1 MDLRNKTLEM
11 RQKTPAF
18 FEAPLISPLEPS
30 KSFLRDSTSILKG
43 SAPSIDH
50 YRLFNLIFRSGE
62 DEEWLS
68 KFQKGSICL
77 SIVLFNHE
85 NKILLSPNGVLP
97 TLLIATI
104 EDADYYNFDSDSS
117 DFAWMVKTSLDWN
130 IDASGA
136 ISSTASSSLAAAAP
150 IQPPKK
156 RTSSIRRAL
165 SRSPSRSRSSRYSQ
179 HIQEEAEEWQTISD
193 KQSFGTSGSS
203 DPTTKDPALS
213 KPPPVEIMS
222 GATLQAIHSPPRTT
236 LSWSPRAKS
245 RSRRDSTAKSSTSLA
260 EPAATTPNRS
270 SDTKVIYQ
278 SPQSMGPPSP
288 PSPKFSRSI
297 HDQHMSLAAA
307 ISAPSVTQPSSMPE
321 LFPDRTKDYQRENA
335 LRQGFVAAIQQAQ
348 KRLSLV
354 EPLTILY
361 DKVFELPLVGVKTVV
376 AIQHVRDVDKDQ
388 IAAELVQLGNFRWR
402 QADGCSSSVYSGK
415 EEFWTD
421 LTSTYENIKAPALSS
436 GLYVGLFHTESH
448 LSGLRILVPKH
459 RRNMIPLA
467 KIRDDAEL
475 SDSEWEWIQS
485 TSTERDADMLAK
497 RCSVPKDD
505 PMHHLKVEFAR
516 AAAKLAKQTKVH
528 WSPSDLY
535 TEDTLR
541 LSTAQTLTGFS
552 PLSTTNHDQ
561 LHPSRSES
569 SLRSRP
575 ATIERKP
582 SSDMSSLY
590 SVNTFD
596 SQSEA
601 PSKRV
606 VEGVQTQNR
615 FIALNTDILW
625 RDSIFQMNES
635 QLRMAQSTNVRIIL
649 YVKPTRL
656 ATDRRPPFNEK
667 YLEYHP
673 YQIFDATHHLVYN
686 PVIYHSLRRVM
697 RQLTDHALAV
707 EAQLASALLAQPDGG
722 SSTALSNL
730 KHAKSNS
737 AAVVSETTL
746 ADLDVKEDILTRDK
760 MRKARSISSTITKR
774 LSFFGLEDNEKSS
787 NTNSS
792 VTATS
797 STVSSCHQFSG
808 MSDHGDDEFEARS
821 PRDLQDLAPMLPSAR
836 YRMRPAGA
844 LLLDAVHP
852 LEQNTHPPSSGQ
864 SHLKG
869 YKALPRIPTF
879 APDNPH
885 SNREQAYLFLKPA
898 SPLLPPEHP
907 FVEGYFQG
915 DGEVLGNGKS
925 TTSKHGESSESV
937 RERARQRRRS
947 STGVIGRGG
956 GRWRRS
962 SVQDVKAAR
971 RDHNILEFLRT
982 MDKQCQVMAE
992 KLQAGDFMSLPGMP
1006 LWQQQQ
1012 QQQPQQQ
1019 QGQEWQ
1025 LSQKQQEKEQEKHQS
1040 LHEDDRFSTLIL
1052 QYSAT
1057 VGVGENGNGA
1067 THTRTRS
1074 GTTVARPRRR
1084 TCSFHSTMTN
1094 YSSSSFNSSS
1104 ADLPLRPALPLPM
1117 SFGDLPSAPAHTPV
1131 VGSSVGTG
1139 KHDGSM
1145 IKSDEPR
1152 SSSSSATS
1160 ASSIQSHP
1168 TLELIE
1174 KQKQQL
1180 IDRWWNVS
1188 WTRRMNTYAL
1198 QEVPDILAQSL
1209 QPQNQHAKNQS
1220 QHQQLLQSAQQPH
1233 QQGQPPQSPLHLPL
1247 PSPSSS
1253 HSHSRNCSSSGISL
1267 ISTATTLCNVS
1278 KGNTGSGG
1286 RSLNGKGSSGNL
1298 NRTSPRL
1305 PPFAVISPPLP
1316 LPVNPTGPEESP
1328 SLVPVQAG
1336 RLGPEAKEGD
1346 SIEERKGSVVSP
1358 TSQVPTSQAP
1368 TIALGPSLTSTS
1380 SFALSIQQQLKQQQP
1395 LPDIPPPPSP
1405 QVSKTTTTTST
1416 SVRLAQTP
1424 PSRPVKVVI
1433 RPLQQHLQSNQPHH
1447 DQPHDFTLQHQ
1458 QHDKEIEKDEH
1469 REQPPQRRQFPGD
1482 DKRRHGTLLATSS
1495 SISST
1500 SSGSNGSNSST
1511 ILGRRP
1517 SRNRHSLHLQSPA
1530 AMALS
1535 FFGFSSSTS
1544 SSSSSSSLL
1553 SLSSASSSSSS
1564 LTPASALVG
1573 RGDGISVGEGS
1584 AVNGA
1589 RVTAISTPSSRA
1601 PSPNLSF
1608 KSARTSASTTSAAS
1622 SRNVH

>member
-1 MDLRNKTLEM
+1 M

-18 FEAPLISPLEPS
+18 FEAPLITPLEPS

-50 YRLFNLIFRSGE
+50 HRLFNLIFRSGE

-165 SRSPSRSRSSRYSQ
+165 SRSPSRSRSIRYSQ
-179 HIQEEAEEWQTISD
+179 HIQEEAEEWQSISD

-203 DPTTKDPALS
+203 DPTTKNPALS

-245 RSRRDSTAKSSTSLA
+245 RSRRDSTAKSSNSLA

-278 SPQSMGPPSP
+278 SPQSMDPPSP
-288 PSPKFSRSI
+288 PSPKYSRSI

-307 ISAPSVTQPSSMPE
+307 ISAPSVTQPLSMPE

-421 LTSTYENIKAPALSS
+421 LTSTYENIKA
-436 GLYVGLFHTESH
+436 
-448 LSGLRILVPKH
+448 
-459 RRNMIPLA
+459 

-528 WSPSDLY
+528 WNPSDLY

-552 PLSTTNHDQ
+552 PLSTTNHDR

-569 SLRSRP
+569 SLKSRP
-575 ATIERKP
+575 ATIERRP
-582 SSDMSSLY
+582 SGDMSSLY
-590 SVNTFD
+590 SVNTID

-606 VEGVQTQNR
+606 VEGVPTQNR

-656 ATDRRPPFNEK
+656 ATDSRPPFNEK

-722 SSTALSNL
+722 SSTTLSNI
-730 KHAKSNS
+730 KRAKSNS
-737 AAVVSETTL
+737 AVVVSETTL
-746 ADLDVKEDILTRDK
+746 ADLDVKENVLTRDK
-760 MRKARSISSTITKR
+760 MRKARSISSTLTKR
-774 LSFFGLEDNEKSS
+774 LSFFGLENNEKSS

-885 SNREQAYLFLKPA
+885 SNREQSYLFLKPA

-915 DGEVLGNGKS
+915 DGEIVGNGKS

-937 RERARQRRRS
+937 RERSRQRRRS
-947 STGVIGRGG
+947 STGVISRGG

-1012 QQQPQQQ
+1012 QQQQEEQQQ
-1019 QGQEWQ
+1019 QQEGQEWQ
-1025 LSQKQQEKEQEKHQS
+1025 LIQKQQEKEQEKHQS
-1040 LHEDDRFSTLIL
+1040 LHEDDRFSRLIL
-1052 QYSAT
+1052 QYSAA

-1067 THTRTRS
+1067 IHTRTRS

-1084 TCSFHSTMTN
+1084 TSSFHSTMTN

-1104 ADLPLRPALPLPM
+1104 ADLPLRPTLPLPM

-1139 KHDGSM
+1139 RHDGSM
-1145 IKSDEPR
+1145 SNCDEPQ

-1160 ASSIQSHP
+1160 TSSIQSHP

-1198 QEVPDILAQSL
+1198 QEMPDILAQSL
-1209 QPQNQHAKNQS
+1209 QPQNQHVKNQS
-1220 QHQQLLQSAQQPH
+1220 QHQQLLQSTQQPH

-1286 RSLNGKGSSGNL
+1286 RSLNGKG
-1298 NRTSPRL
+1298 
-1305 PPFAVISPPLP
+1305 I
-1316 LPVNPTGPEESP
+1316 
-1328 SLVPVQAG
+1328 
-1336 RLGPEAKEGD
+1336 
-1346 SIEERKGSVVSP
+1346 
-1358 TSQVPTSQAP
+1358 
-1368 TIALGPSLTSTS
+1368 
-1380 SFALSIQQQLKQQQP
+1380 
-1395 LPDIPPPPSP
+1395 
-1405 QVSKTTTTTST
+1405 SKTTTTTST

-1433 RPLQQHLQSNQPHH
+1433 RPLQQQLQSSHQPHH
-1447 DQPHDFTLQHQ
+1447 DQPHDFNLQHQ
-1458 QHDKEIEKDEH
+1458 QHDKEIERDEH

-1500 SSGSNGSNSST
+1500 SSGSNGSSSST

-1564 LTPASALVG
+1564 LTPAAALGG
-1573 RGDGISVGEGS
+1573 RGDGSSAGEGS

-1622 SRNVH
+1622 SRNVQ